1 MAPDHE
7 VRRCGRAM
15 GTSYLLVVHDRDER
29 LLDDAERA
37 IADLERRWSRF
48 LADSEISVI
57 NRTPGVPVLVSPDTF
72 QVIRAAVDGA
82 IATQG
87 RFDPTVHDS
96 MVSLGYDRTFAQ
108 IPAAANPSDAAVAA
122 PGVDGIEFDDAL
134 HAVTLPPGVRLD
146 LGGIGKG
153 SAADLVSDDAIRRGA
168 AGIAVSIGGDVR
180 VRGEGPS
187 GRGWSFT
194 DDRGAL
200 DLPEVTDGG
209 VCTSTTRRRR
219 WATRSGEVHHIL
231 DPATG
236 RPTTNAVES
245 ITVMGATAQ
254 QAEVLTKAAMVAG
267 DDAEAF
273 LAPFGVQSIIR
284 RRAAA

>member
-1 MAPDHE
+1 
-7 VRRCGRAM
+7 M
-15 GTSYLLVVHDRDER
+15 GTSYLLVVRDRDEG
-29 LLDDAERA
+29 LLDDAECA
-37 IADLERRWSRF
+37 IADFERRWSRF
-48 LADSEISVI
+48 LADSEISAV
-57 NRTPGVPVLVSPDTF
+57 NRNPGVPVIVSPDTF

-82 IATQG
+82 IATNG
-87 RFDPTVHDS
+87 RFDPTVHDA
-96 MVSLGYDRTFAQ
+96 MVSLGYDRTFAR
-108 IPAAANPSDAAVAA
+108 IDCETVRIDAAGAA
-122 PGVDGIEFDDAL
+122 PGVHGIELDDAL

-153 SAADLVSDDAIRRGA
+153 SAADLVSDRAMQRGA

-180 VRGEGPS
+180 VRGESPT

-200 DLPEVTDGG
+200 DLPEVADGG

-219 WATRSGEVHHIL
+219 WATPGGEVHHIL
-231 DPATG
+231 DPSTG

-267 DDAEAF
+267 DDAERF
-273 LAPFGVQSIIR
+273 LAPFGVPSVIR
-284 RRAAA
+284 RGAAA